1 MPRYIPN
8 SRFSDCWSSIGNISF
23 YHKQGQC
30 YWRTRPCPAFPGTP
44 AQQQHMQ
51 IHRRALAAWKTLPS
65 QVQWQWNSH
74 AKSVPSHRPPYGQT
88 HHITGHNL
96 FVSAY
101 HGFAQLGNEHIP
113 MPQPYPMFP
122 ITALTSVSAT
132 VINGT
137 DLQLDCT
144 IQIDNSSDPQRFRLT
159 SRIQLTRPSGG
170 ANQSL
175 MRSFLS
181 VTRAWAPKDAGYQ
194 LTVRFLIPD
203 YRSVWGL
210 DLQQY
215 SVHMRGRLIDSVT
228 GYRDVIIKG
237 KHFISL

>member
-1 MPRYIPN
+1 MPIYKPN
-8 SRFSDCWSSIGNISF
+8 GAFADCWSSIGNISF
-23 YHKQGQC
+23 FHIDRVC
-30 YWRTRPCPAFPGTP
+30 YWRTRPCPTFPGTS
-44 AQQQHMQ
+44 AQLLQAEVH
-51 IHRRALAAWKTLPS
+51 HRALSAWRTLSS
-65 QVQWQWNSH
+65 QVQSQWNEY
-74 AKSVPSHRPPYGQT
+74 AKAAPSHRPPYDLDN
-88 HHITGHNL
+88 HITGHNL

-101 HGFAQLGNEHIP
+101 HGFAQLGQEHIP
-113 MPQPYPMFP
+113 VPMPYPKFP
-122 ITALTSVSAT
+122 EGTITSASASVVS
-132 VINGT
+132 GT

-144 IQIDNSSDPQRFRLT
+144 VFLDKCTDPQRFRLT
-159 SRIQLTRPSGG
+159 SRIQLAHISAGC
-170 ANQSL
+170 NQSL

-215 SVHMRGRLIDSVT
+215 SIHMRSRLIDSVT
-228 GYRDVIIKG
+228 GYRGVIIKG